1 MRGRLRGRGQEVLE
15 FGHVR
20 RILAQA
26 AVSAPAVLLFAANDA
41 AADPWLQE
49 SDRLFAISGRI
60 SETGSLLFGGV
71 RVSYASHQHLQRQH
85 RA

>member
-26 AVSAPAVLLFAANDA
+26 ARLFCCFAANDA